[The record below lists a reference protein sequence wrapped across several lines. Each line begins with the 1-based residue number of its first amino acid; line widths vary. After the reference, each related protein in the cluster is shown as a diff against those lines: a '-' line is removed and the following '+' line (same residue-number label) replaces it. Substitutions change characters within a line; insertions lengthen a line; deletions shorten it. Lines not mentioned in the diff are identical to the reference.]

1 MRWLNGIINSMD
13 MNSGKLWEAVRDRE
27 AWWLQPMGLQ
37 RVGHDLVKEKQQQIL
52 GAAKSLNATVTK
64 ACKEPQAIFAPR
76 PASCLE
82 GPQKLPSTNK
92 MGKER
97 ERERGRRGKDGKGWP

>member
-1 MRWLNGIINSMD
+1 M
-13 MNSGKLWEAVRDRE
+13 
-27 AWWLQPMGLQ
+27 LQSMGLQ
-37 RVGHDLVKEKQQQIL
+37 RVGHDLVKEKQQIL
-52 GAAKSLNATVTK
+52 GAVKSLNATVTE
-64 ACKEPQAIFAPR
+64 ASKEPQAIFAPR

-97 ERERGRRGKDGKGWP
+97 ERGRRGKDGKGWP

>member
-1 MRWLNGIINSMD
+1 M
-13 MNSGKLWEAVRDRE
+13 
-27 AWWLQPMGLQ
+27 LQSMGLQ

-52 GAAKSLNATVTK
+52 GAVKSLNATVTE
-64 ACKEPQAIFAPR
+64 ASKEPQAIFAPR
-76 PASCLE
+76 PASCLQ

-97 ERERGRRGKDGKGWP
+97 ERERETGKGWERLALNSQEEQMELHP